1 MENNIESREGKILLT
16 PEQTPEPE
24 QPLPTHAKPNSDE
37 SRLSQYNP
45 DSTICLIS
53 QQLITKAM
61 LRDVESIVE

>member
-1 MENNIESREGKILLT
+1 MEDNMESKEGRMLLA

-45 DSTICLIS
+45 DSTTRLIS
-53 QQLITKAM
+53 Q
-61 LRDVESIVE
+61 